1 MNSRHALAPL
11 PFKIVVRLFMN
22 IKRVVILFILWI
34 IVVNF
39 FAVLALNRFNLKGD
53 TAYTWIDLSQFS
65 QNQQW
70 NPIFLHAR
78 WDSFWY
84 LDIAQ
89 NGYIF
94 KGVEKLSNIVFFP
107 LYPLLIRT
115 ASFLVGG
122 NLIFAGWI
130 LSIIFLLLALIYFS
144 KLVREFHNEVNSQ
157 LPLFFLLIFPTA
169 FFLNTIYTE
178 SLFLFLSVAAFYYA
192 LKKNFVLAGIF
203 GFFASLTRITGVLL
217 FIPLI
222 WEYFKNYK
230 FDRPFNKKLLS
241 IFLVPFGTF
250 SFFLFHYFKFGDFFL
265 FLRVES
271 WWGRAFN
278 LNKDHFLLLTHPATV
293 NLFVDILFVIFAV
306 VATYFVFK
314 KLRIS
319 YGLYMVAT
327 LLIALSTGT
336 FMSIGRYILVLFPIY
351 ILMASVKNQYQKLTY
366 IFLSTLLLA
375 MNIILFVNN
384 YWAG

>member
-1 MNSRHALAPL
+1 MFALL
-11 PFKIVVRLFMN
+11 T
-22 IKRVVILFILWI
+22 
-34 IVVNF
+34 
-39 FAVLALNRFNLKGD
+39 LNRFNLEGD
-53 TAYTWIDLSQFS
+53 TAYAWIDSNQFF
-65 QNQQW
+65 QTQQW
-70 NPIFLHAR
+70 DLVSLHAH

-89 NGYIF
+89 NNYIF
-94 KGVEKLSNIVFFP
+94 KGAEKLSNIVFFP
-107 LYPLLIRT
+107 LYPLLIWVV
-115 ASFLVGG
+115 SFFIGG
-122 NLIFAGWI
+122 NFLFAGWI
-130 LSIIFLLLALIYFS
+130 LSMFFLFLALIYFS
-144 KLVREFHNEVNSQ
+144 KLVQEFHSEIDSQ

-203 GFFASLTRITGVLL
+203 GFFASLTRITGILL

-222 WEYFKNYK
+222 WEYFKNHK
-230 FDRPFNKKLLS
+230 FSQPFNKKFLS
-241 IFLVPFGTF
+241 IFLIPFGTLT
-250 SFFLFHYFKFGDFFL
+250 FFLFHYFKFGDFFL
-265 FLRVES
+265 FLKVES
-271 WWGRAFN
+271 WWGRAFS
-278 LNKDHFLLLTHPATV
+278 LNKNHFLLLTNPAIA
-293 NLFVDILFVIFAV
+293 NLFIDVLFIIFAIIV
-306 VATYFVFK
+306 TYFVFK

-319 YGLYMVAT
+319 YGLYMMAT
-327 LLIALSTGT
+327 LFIALSAGT

-351 ILMASVKNQYQKLTY
+351 ILIASVKNQYQKFTY

>member
-1 MNSRHALAPL
+1 MFINT
-11 PFKIVVRLFMN
+11 KKVI
-22 IKRVVILFILWI
+22 ILFVLWVI
-34 IVVNF
+34 IINL
-39 FAVLALNRFNLKGD
+39 FAVLALNRFNLKSD
-53 TAYTWIDLSQFS
+53 TAYVWIDSNQFS

-70 NPIFLHAR
+70 NPISLHAR

-89 NGYIF
+89 NGYVF
-94 KGVEKLSNIVFFP
+94 KGTEKLSNIVFFP
-107 LYPLLIRT
+107 LYPLLIRVT
-115 ASFLVGG
+115 SFLFGG

-130 LSIIFLLLALIYFS
+130 LSTIFLLLALIFFS
-144 KLVREFHNEVNSQ
+144 KLVQEFHCEISPQ
-157 LPLFFLLIFPTA
+157 LPLLFLLIFPTA

-178 SLFLFLSVAAFYYA
+178 ALFLFLSIASFYYA
-192 LKKNFVLAGIF
+192 FRKNFASAGIF
-203 GFFASLTRITGVLL
+203 GLFASLTRITGVLL
-217 FIPLI
+217 FIPLL
-222 WEYFKNYK
+222 WEYFRSHKSHLNKN
-230 FDRPFNKKLLS
+230 FLS
-241 IFLVPFGTF
+241 IFLVPLGTLG
-250 SFFLFHYFKFGDFFL
+250 FFLFHFFKFGDFFL
-265 FLRVES
+265 FLKVES

-278 LNKDHFLLLTHPATV
+278 LNKDHFLLPTHPATV
-293 NLFVDILFVIFAV
+293 NLFIDVLFVIFAV

-319 YGLYMVAT
+319 YGLYMAAT

-351 ILMASVKNQYQKLTY
+351 ILVASAKNRYHQLTY
-366 IFLSTLLLA
+366 VFLSSLFLA